1 MQKFEQSCTIICRKV
16 TNLNHCNIE
25 KNIAYMKYH
34 EYRHILQGIV
44 LKIGMRPFGFHSLD
58 FYRPFKNKS
67 YNKSSNMM
75 KNK

>member
-25 KNIAYMKYH
+25 KNIANITILG
-34 EYRHILQGIV
+34 ILQGIV
-44 LKIGMRPFGFHSLD
+44 LKIGMRPFGFHILD